1 MTDSSVAQSFEQAL
15 AELEALV
22 AKMEG
27 GQLTLEESL
36 MAHRRGADLLRYCQN
51 TLENAEQQV
60 RILEGELM
68 RAFDGGEDAGE

>member
-1 MTDSSVAQSFEQAL
+1 M
-15 AELEALV
+15 
-22 AKMEG
+22 
-27 GQLTLEESL
+27 EESL
-36 MAHRRGADLLRYCQN
+36 MAHKRGADLLRYCQN